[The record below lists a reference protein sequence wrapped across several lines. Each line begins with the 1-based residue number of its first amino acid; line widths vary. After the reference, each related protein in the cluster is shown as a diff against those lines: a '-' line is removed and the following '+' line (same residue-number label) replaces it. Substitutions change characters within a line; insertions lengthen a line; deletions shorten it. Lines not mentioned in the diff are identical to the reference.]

1 LKAVGRYA
9 AEGFLPRGHF
19 IQYEPERI
27 EVALFRGLLV
37 VKQAR
42 GHESGRPGQ
51 RNLAS
56 GSWKES
62 RNAEIG
68 DMNMT
73 VPVDHNIGRLQ
84 VPMQHAMIMRGA

>member
-19 IQYEPERI
+19 IQYKPERI

-37 VKQAR
+37 VKQSG